1 MYEQHGDAAAAQS
14 VRDFGREYAKI
25 VDDQTSGPA
34 RTMLKNA
41 SPEKIVATVV
51 SNGAKSQS
59 AVESLMRNMSEVGQA
74 TLRDSVLKEI
84 YRKSAL
90 PDGTI
95 DMAKA
100 QKAFSGMGDA
110 GETLFGD
117 SHADTSKFFDAAAR
131 EQAAKTAAANKPS
144 LSSKLT
150 NKAARMVGAGTGAV
164 AGGPPG
170 AMIGDLVADSLSSRA
185 NPAR

>member
-150 NKAARMVGAGTGAV
+150 NKAARMVGAGSG
-164 AGGPPG
+164 
-170 AMIGDLVADSLSSRA
+170 
-185 NPAR
+185 